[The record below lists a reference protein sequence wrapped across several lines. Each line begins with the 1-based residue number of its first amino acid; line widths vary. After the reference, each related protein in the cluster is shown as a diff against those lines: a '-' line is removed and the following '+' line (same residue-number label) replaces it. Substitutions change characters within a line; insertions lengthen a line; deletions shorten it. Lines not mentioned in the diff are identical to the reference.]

1 MKRICFT
8 VIMILILGIGI
19 HTGWAKEKKYVM
31 KVAGPFV
38 AHDYWDLHTN
48 IYVFQQELE
57 KRSGG
62 RIKVEIY
69 GGNQLGKATESVA
82 QTKSGLV
89 QMTYAADGHFTPVY
103 PDIQVFSVPY
113 LFLDRQIAWHI
124 LKGATAQAMM
134 DDMAKKTGIRPLV
147 FFENG
152 GFRNFTSSNR
162 RLRTPND
169 LKGLKIRTMSSPLHM
184 QLVKD
189 LGGSPTPIPFSE
201 LYSALQ
207 LKVVDGQENPV
218 SVFRRP
224 KLEEVQKNMILDG
237 HVYSTTA
244 YLINE
249 RWFQS
254 LPLDLKVAIR
264 QSAEI
269 ARNVHNAISY
279 LLERKDIKEL
289 RNMGMDVYE
298 PSVEVKNEFRQLT
311 QQSAID
317 WIKNQKN
324 IDSKWMDMLFQEVK
338 QVEVELGYAKN

>member
-19 HTGWAKEKKYVM
+19 NPGWAKEKKYVM

-57 KRSGG
+57 KRSDG

-69 GGNQLGKATESVA
+69 GGNQLGKSTESVA

-89 QMTYAADGHFTPVY
+89 QMCYAADGHFTPVY
-103 PDIQVFSVPY
+103 PNIQVFSVPY
-113 LFLDRQIAWHI
+113 LFLDRQIAWPI
-124 LKGATAQAMM
+124 LGGKTAQALM

-152 GFRNFTSSNR
+152 GFRNFTTSNKQ
-162 RLRTPND
+162 LRTPAD
-169 LKGLKIRTMSSPLHM
+169 LKGVKIRTMSSPLHM

-189 LGGSPTPIPFSE
+189 LGASPTPVPFSE

-237 HVYSTTA
+237 HVYSITA

-249 RWFQS
+249 RWLQS
-254 LPLDLKVAIR
+254 LPPDLKFAVR

-269 ARNVHNAISY
+269 ARDAHNAISF

-289 RNMGMDVYE
+289 RDMGMDVYE
-298 PSVEVKNEFRQLT
+298 PPVEVKNEFRKLT

-317 WIKNQKN
+317 WIKKQKN
-324 IDSKWMDMLFQEVK
+324 IDPKWMDMLFQEVK
-338 QVEVELGYAKN
+338 QVEVDLGYATN